1 MANLYKTLLR
11 HTLFR
16 EDGSLVSL
24 EKNYDAI
31 GRLLRGRQVTG
42 ILDAGASTGRI
53 SMRYLR
59 MFPKAHVYA
68 FEPQPL
74 YRQELTMLA
83 QSNPRFHPF
92 FTALSDVSGTLDLH
106 VTKSPGT
113 TSFFRPTAHMRSLYP
128 EETIPS
134 AVERVE
140 VTTIDDWAAER
151 GNPKIQLMKFD
162 IQGAELKALHGAER
176 TLRDAMRLV
185 YIEISFNS
193 LYEGGALFGEIDM
206 CLRDSGFVLYN
217 FFKPRSDAQGML
229 IQAEAIYL
237 HEERLRA

>member
-1 MANLYKTLLR
+1 MANWHKTLLR
-11 HTLFR
+11 HTWFR
-16 EDGSLVSL
+16 GEGSLVSL
-24 EKNYDAI
+24 EKNYDVI

-53 SMRYLR
+53 SQRYLR
-59 MFPKAHVYA
+59 MFPHAHVYA

-74 YRQELTMLA
+74 YRQGLTALA

-92 FTALSDVSGTLDLH
+92 FVALSDVSGTLDLH

-128 EETIPS
+128 EETTPA

-151 GNPKIQLMKFD
+151 RHPKIQLMKFD

-176 TLRDAMRLV
+176 TLRDAMLLV
-185 YIEISFNS
+185 YIEISFNA

-217 FFKPRSDAQGML
+217 FCKPRSDAKGML
-229 IQAEAIYL
+229 IQAEAVYV
-237 HEERLRA
+237 HGERLRV